1 MPDPLP
7 IILVVDD
14 EQGVRQLCKI
24 VLEMNGF
31 RPILAANGRQ
41 GLNIFKEMHPEIALV
56 LADVTMPVMR
66 GVEMVD
72 QIFQIQAHANV
83 ILMTGYASEE
93 FVLEY
98 LKKVYAVLAKPFKP
112 SEILE
117 VIRKCLKYEEE
128 HAFK

>member
-1 MPDPLP
+1 
-7 IILVVDD
+7 
-14 EQGVRQLCKI
+14 
-24 VLEMNGF
+24 
-31 RPILAANGRQ
+31 
-41 GLNIFKEMHPEIALV
+41 MHPEIALV
-56 LADVTMPVMR
+56 LADVTMPVMK